1 MVFWSPQWS
10 GYHECAHLPQKPAC
24 AFRSQESLSQI
35 SVEHGVSHQVL
46 ASLSVHPIKQ
56 TFSRNNPVWGY
67 YLAIVCPSSASEAS
81 TPPPSPTRETFT
93 RGATGGTA
101 PLRAP
106 ATEQAASAAS
116 VAACA
121 KAAEQLNG
129 EGRVSDGRTS
139 TAATTT
145 AGPRPGRRRRA
156 SAPRTSSRSASEDDS
171 SPRRRSRAFT
181 GPESGRERSRG
192 SALYP
197 AEKPRGRAPRSSR
210 AARDDEAPDGF
221 RPSIRVQQN
230 RRRPRPPAEVPRRSD
245 RRARRGALA
254 PRAI

>member
-1 MVFWSPQWS
+1 MLVVV
-10 GYHECAHLPQKPAC
+10 
-24 AFRSQESLSQI
+24 QEA
-35 SVEHGVSHQVL
+35 GDVL
-46 ASLSVHPIKQ
+46 RA
-56 TFSRNNPVWGY
+56 
-67 YLAIVCPSSASEAS
+67 A
-81 TPPPSPTRETFT
+81 
-93 RGATGGTA
+93 GATGKAHGRERRLSAAGAGAETRREGRSE
-101 PLRAP
+101 RAG
-106 ATEQAASAAS
+106 ALGGVRRRGSERGDRRRRRGARTRTVERARARDAKGRRSAAS

-156 SAPRTSSRSASEDDS
+156 SAPRTSSRSASEDES

-210 AARDDEAPDGF
+210 ASRDDEAPDGF

-245 RRARRGALA
+245 RRARRVLARRARSEFRASEVALRFFRRRHFRCFA
-254 PRAI
+254 RLHS

>member
-1 MVFWSPQWS
+1 M
-10 GYHECAHLPQKPAC
+10 
-24 AFRSQESLSQI
+24 
-35 SVEHGVSHQVL
+35 
-46 ASLSVHPIKQ
+46 
-56 TFSRNNPVWGY
+56 
-67 YLAIVCPSSASEAS
+67 SASGIVSGAAEALLGCS
-81 TPPPSPTRETFT
+81 SSCRRREMYSVLRERREKRTDGRGRLSAAGAGAETRREGRRRARGGALGGVRRRGSERGDRRRR
-93 RGATGGTA
+93 RGART
-101 PLRAP
+101 RAVER
-106 ATEQAASAAS
+106 ARARDAKGRRSAAS